1 MDEPWILRDQQG
13 AVLTLTMNRAAQFNP
28 LSSAMLSALQ
38 LELDRVREDVSV
50 RVVVLA
56 GGPKAFSAGHDLREM
71 RANPDAEYYQKL
83 FNQCTRMM
91 MSLQRLP
98 QPVIAKVQ
106 GMATAAGCQL
116 VAMCDLAVAASDS
129 RFAVSGVNLGL
140 FCSTPSV
147 ALSRNVSRKAAFEML
162 FTGDFINAQQ
172 ALEKGLVNRVVEA
185 DQLDAE
191 VQRLAEQI
199 CAKSAQ
205 AITLGKQLFYKQ
217 LEMGIEAA
225 YQLAGHTMACN
236 MMGADAQEGFAAFI
250 EKRAPRKA

>member
-1 MDEPWILRDQQG
+1 MDDPWILRDQQG
-13 AVLTLTMNRAAQFNP
+13 AVLTLTMNRPAQFNP

-38 LELDRVREDVSV
+38 VELDRLRDDASV

-71 RANPDAEYYQKL
+71 RAHQQAEFYQTL

-116 VAMCDLAVAASDS
+116 VAMCDLAVAESDS

-162 FTGDFINAQQ
+162 FTGDFINARQ
-172 ALEKGLVNRVVEA
+172 ALEKGLINRVVEPG
-185 DQLDAE
+185 QLDGE

-205 AITLGKQLFYKQ
+205 AITMGKQLFYQQ

-225 YQLAGHTMACN
+225 YQMAGHTMACN

-250 EKRAPRKA
+250 EKRPQRKA